1 MTYSYNRDEQQQGAA
16 LNATKMMDNNSRVQ
30 PTVALPDHQPMPLF
44 TKLLFYAV
52 LPIAVPFFVSYKY
65 ITDKSYRL
73 TTTNLYSLVNSATKK
88 SCAEEW
94 YFQDAGL
101 LSKLWRLPS
110 AAAYIQKSSA
120 QKDDN
125 DSGVLEYQVREGYCG
140 SATQRCIL
148 KSLGYPS
155 NSIPDQKGGE
165 SKPELWCEHVKQIA
179 KESSDSGSTTT
190 EIETM
195 IVRGSEVTY
204 EEFLSTLRQGLDNPN
219 CRICCN
225 YLRSALTGFE
235 LTGLWKFHPLFFML
249 KLYGGHFSP
258 ILGVVEQDDETEK
271 DNPFVAIFDTNHK
284 YDGSYLIPCR
294 RLYDAV
300 SSIDVGSQRSR
311 AIILVEKTTR

>member
-1 MTYSYNRDEQQQGAA
+1 MCSSIEKKAPST
-16 LNATKMMDNNSRVQ
+16 MMDNNGQ
-30 PTVALPDHQPMPLF
+30 LAVALPDDQPMPLIV
-44 TKLLFYAV
+44 KLLFYAV
-52 LPIAVPFFVSYKY
+52 LPIALPVIVSYKF
-65 ITDKSYRL
+65 ITDKSYRV
-73 TTTNLYSLVNSATKK
+73 TTTNLYSLVNGATKK

-94 YFQDAGL
+94 YFQDVGL
-101 LSKLWRLPS
+101 LSKLWSLPS
-110 AAAYIQKSSA
+110 AAAYIQKSTNNDNN
-120 QKDDN
+120 DD
-125 DSGVLEYQVREGYCG
+125 VTPLLEYQVREGYCG

-165 SKPELWCEHVKQIA
+165 SKPDLWCEHVKQIA
-179 KESSDSGSTTT
+179 KESSHGDDDDSGVSSA
-190 EIETM
+190 EIETT

-204 EEFLSTLRQGLDNPN
+204 DQFLHTLRKGLDNPN

-235 LTGLWKFHPLFFML
+235 LSGLWKFHPLFFMI

-258 ILGVVEQDDETEK
+258 ILGMIEQDSEEEK

-284 YDGSYLIPCR
+284 YNGAYFVPCR

-300 SSIDVGSQRSR
+300 SSIDVGNKKSR
-311 AIILVEKTTR
+311 AIILVEKKSV

>member
-1 MTYSYNRDEQQQGAA
+1 MCSMN
-16 LNATKMMDNNSRVQ
+16 NKMVEDNKGQ
-30 PTVALPDHQPMPLF
+30 LAVALPDHQPMPLV

-52 LPIAVPFFVSYKY
+52 LPIALPVIVSYKF
-65 ITDKSYRL
+65 ITDKSYRV
-73 TTTNLYSLVNSATKK
+73 TTTNLYSLVNGATIR
-88 SCAEEW
+88 SCANEW
-94 YFQDAGL
+94 YFQDVGL
-101 LSKLWRLPS
+101 LSKLWSLPS
-110 AAAYIQKSSA
+110 AAAYIQKST
-120 QKDDN
+120 N
-125 DSGVLEYQVREGYCG
+125 NNVETPLLEYQVREGYCG

-179 KESSDSGSTTT
+179 KESTSHNDDDDTSSNT
-190 EIETM
+190 EIETT
-195 IVRGSEVTY
+195 IVRGNEVTY
-204 EEFLSTLRQGLDNPN
+204 DEFLHKLREGLNNPN

-235 LTGLWKFHPLFFML
+235 LTGLWKFHPLFFMI

-258 ILGVVEQDDETEK
+258 ILGLVEQDMEEEK

-284 YDGSYLIPCR
+284 YNGAYFVPCR

-300 SSIDVGSQRSR
+300 SSIDVGSKKSR
-311 AIILVEKTTR
+311 AIILVEKKSL